1 MAEAS
6 SKRRFSFDSSSS
18 GVCNGRALVEHAIRG
33 VSALPAS
40 CELGHCVPLPHL
52 PSVTAPDVS
61 NEADGCNPRA
71 TRSSHVRPSWMP
83 ATLHCSIIVGLDS
96 CVSIVPGPVN
106 NLCRVDVGHDECSC
120 QGVRFLMLRI
130 RPVSTRCIRR
140 TGHAWRRHAA
150 HVQKPSLVPMNQQ
163 FEQTLS
169 LRGIQGKPDTM
180 MVPQDTCSVAT
191 RSASMSGA
199 TEQQGQHGSCQPK

>member
-1 MAEAS
+1 MLTTHSAA
-6 SKRRFSFDSSSS
+6 KRRRTWH
-18 GVCNGRALVEHAIRG
+18 GRLRQALKGGSPSTPRQAECATG
-33 VSALPAS
+33 VSALPA
-40 CELGHCVPLPHL
+40 CCAFGHCVPLLHR

-83 ATLHCSIIVGLDS
+83 ATPPCSIIAGLDS

-106 NLCRVDVGHDECSC
+106 SLCRVDVGHDECSC

-140 TGHAWRRHAA
+140 TGHAWCRHAA
-150 HVQKPSLVPMNQQ
+150 RLQRTSLVPMNQQ

-169 LRGIQGKPDTM
+169 SKRD
-180 MVPQDTCSVAT
+180 
-191 RSASMSGA
+191 SGQA
-199 TEQQGQHGSCQPK
+199 